1 MNAFFIN
8 IKIFSFKVNG
18 LHTINQ
24 NANMELTIHMCVCF
38 YCKRM
43 MHRVNNIAM
52 QHLNRPPPPTKARLP
67 HILFR
72 NTFNIPGVQWV
83 IFCVLFCSQSYVIYI
98 FLLNIVLSIPLRF
111 TAFYF
116 PLFIF
121 KRFLLQIFTTSMGTT
136 IQLTVAD
143 YVVFYLG
150 NKLCRKFYRKKI
162 NDLKDGNK

>member
-24 NANMELTIHMCVCF
+24 NANMELTIHICVCF

-121 KRFLLQIFTTSMGTT
+121 LLPVWVRPFSLRWRTILFSIWETNYVANFTG
-136 IQLTVAD
+136 
-143 YVVFYLG
+143 
-150 NKLCRKFYRKKI
+150 KK
-162 NDLKDGNK
+162 